1 MKGKLI
7 VIEGIDGSGKSTCAK
22 RLADSL
28 NSLNRNL
35 NGNLNIK
42 TIYTFEPTYSH
53 YGAKLRKGMMSE
65 DLSPEEELSLFVKD
79 RKEHIKYMIKPAI
92 EEGYF
97 IILDRYFYSSIA
109 YQGAKGIDINRI
121 INMHKDFIIKPD
133 IVFIFH
139 LPIDIALNRII
150 SKRGI
155 ADRFEN
161 ESYLQKVD
169 KIFYSFNEPFIYHI
183 DTNKDIKI
191 INEELFNIIKESKI
205 LSPYSRQ

>member
-22 RLADSL
+22 NLAEKL
-28 NSLNRNL
+28 NSI
-35 NGNLNIK
+35 NIK
-42 TIYTFEPTYSH
+42 TIYTFEPTHSH
-53 YGAKLRKGMMSE
+53 YGAKLRDGMLSE
-65 DLSPEEELSLFVKD
+65 DLDAEEELLLFVKD
-79 RKEHIKYMIKPAI
+79 RKEHIEYMIKPAL

-97 IILDRYFYSSIA
+97 IILDRYFYSSVA

-121 INMHKDFIIKPD
+121 MNLHKDFIVKPD

-161 ESYLQKVD
+161 ETYLKKVD
-169 KIFYSFNEPFIYHI
+169 KIFHSFNEPFIYHI
-183 DTNKDIKI
+183 DTDKDIKI
-191 INEELFNIIKESKI
+191 INDELFNILEKSKMFV
-205 LSPYSRQ
+205 PYSLQ

>member
-22 RLADSL
+22 NLAEKL
-28 NSLNRNL
+28 NSI
-35 NGNLNIK
+35 NIK
-42 TIYTFEPTYSH
+42 TIYTFEPTHSH
-53 YGAKLRKGMMSE
+53 YGAKLRDGMLSE
-65 DLSPEEELSLFVKD
+65 DLDAEEELLLFVKD
-79 RKEHIKYMIKPAI
+79 RKEHIEYMIKPAL

-121 INMHKDFIIKPD
+121 MNLHKDFIIKPD

-161 ESYLQKVD
+161 ETYLKKVD

-183 DTNKDIKI
+183 DTDKDIKI
-191 INEELFNIIKESKI
+191 INDELFNILEKSKM
-205 LSPYSRQ
+205 LVPYSLQ

>member
-22 RLADSL
+22 NLAEKL
-28 NSLNRNL
+28 NSI
-35 NGNLNIK
+35 NIK
-42 TIYTFEPTYSH
+42 TIYTFEPTHSH
-53 YGAKLRKGMMSE
+53 YGAKLRGGMLSE
-65 DLSPEEELSLFVKD
+65 DLDAEEELLLFVKD
-79 RKEHIKYMIKPAI
+79 RKEHIEYMIKPAL

-109 YQGAKGIDINRI
+109 YQGAKGININRI

-161 ESYLQKVD
+161 ETYLKKVD
-169 KIFYSFNEPFIYHI
+169 KIFHSFNEPFIYHI
-183 DTNKDIKI
+183 DTDKDIKI
-191 INEELFNIIKESKI
+191 INDELFNILEKSKM
-205 LSPYSRQ
+205 LVPYSLQ

>member
-22 RLADSL
+22 NLAEKL
-28 NSLNRNL
+28 NSI
-35 NGNLNIK
+35 NIK
-42 TIYTFEPTYSH
+42 TIYTFEPTHSH
-53 YGAKLRKGMMSE
+53 YGAKLRDGMLSE
-65 DLSPEEELSLFVKD
+65 DLDAEEELLLFVKD
-79 RKEHIKYMIKPAI
+79 RKEHIEYMIKPAL

-121 INMHKDFIIKPD
+121 INMHKDFIVKPD

-161 ESYLQKVD
+161 ETYLKKVD
-169 KIFYSFNEPFIYHI
+169 KIFHSFNEPFIYHI
-183 DTNKDIKI
+183 DTDKDIKI
-191 INEELFNIIKESKI
+191 INDELFNILEKSKMFV
-205 LSPYSRQ
+205 PYSLQ

>member
-22 RLADSL
+22 NLAEKL
-28 NSLNRNL
+28 NSI
-35 NGNLNIK
+35 NIK
-42 TIYTFEPTYSH
+42 TIYTFEPTHSH
-53 YGAKLRKGMMSE
+53 YGAKLREGMLSE
-65 DLSPEEELSLFVKD
+65 DLDAEEELLLFVKD
-79 RKEHIKYMIKPAI
+79 RKEHIEYMIKPAL

-121 INMHKDFIIKPD
+121 INMHKDFIIKPN

-161 ESYLQKVD
+161 ETYLKKVD
-169 KIFYSFNEPFIYHI
+169 KIFNSFNEPFIYHI
-183 DTNKDIKI
+183 DTDKDIKI
-191 INEELFNIIKESKI
+191 INDELFNILEKSKM
-205 LSPYSRQ
+205 LAPYSLQ

>member
-22 RLADSL
+22 NLAEKL
-28 NSLNRNL
+28 NSI
-35 NGNLNIK
+35 NIK
-42 TIYTFEPTYSH
+42 TIYTFEPTHSH
-53 YGAKLRKGMMSE
+53 YGAKLRDGMLSE
-65 DLSPEEELSLFVKD
+65 DLDAEEELLLFVKD
-79 RKEHIKYMIKPAI
+79 RKEHIEYMIKPAL

-139 LPIDIALNRII
+139 LPIDIALSRII

-161 ESYLQKVD
+161 ETYLKKVD
-169 KIFYSFNEPFIYHI
+169 KIFHSFNESFIHHI
-183 DTNKDIKI
+183 DTDKDIKI
-191 INEELFNIIKESKI
+191 INDELFNILEKSKM
-205 LSPYSRQ
+205 LVPYSLQ

>member
-22 RLADSL
+22 NLAEKL
-28 NSLNRNL
+28 NSI
-35 NGNLNIK
+35 NIK
-42 TIYTFEPTYSH
+42 TIYTFEPTHSH
-53 YGAKLRKGMMSE
+53 YGAKLREGMLSE
-65 DLSPEEELSLFVKD
+65 DLDAEEELLLFVKD
-79 RKEHIKYMIKPAI
+79 RKEHIEYMIKPAL

-121 INMHKDFIIKPD
+121 INIHKDFIIKPD

-161 ESYLQKVD
+161 EIYLKKVD
-169 KIFYSFNEPFIYHI
+169 KIFHSFNEPFIYHI
-183 DTNKDIKI
+183 DTDKDIKI
-191 INEELFNIIKESKI
+191 INDELFNILEKSKM
-205 LSPYSRQ
+205 LAPYSLQ

>member
-22 RLADSL
+22 NLAEKL
-28 NSLNRNL
+28 NSI
-35 NGNLNIK
+35 NIK
-42 TIYTFEPTYSH
+42 TIYTFEPTHSH
-53 YGAKLRKGMMSE
+53 YGAKLREGMLSE
-65 DLSPEEELSLFVKD
+65 DLDTEEELLLFVKD
-79 RKEHIKYMIKPAI
+79 RKEHIDMIKPAL

-161 ESYLQKVD
+161 ETYLKKVD
-169 KIFYSFNEPFIYHI
+169 KIFHSFNEPFIYHI
-183 DTNKDIKI
+183 DTDKDIKI
-191 INEELFNIIKESKI
+191 INDELFNILEKSKMFV
-205 LSPYSRQ
+205 PYSLQ

>member
-22 RLADSL
+22 NLTEKL
-28 NSLNRNL
+28 NSI
-35 NGNLNIK
+35 NIK
-42 TIYTFEPTYSH
+42 TIYTFEPTHSH
-53 YGAKLRKGMMSE
+53 YGAKLREGMLSE
-65 DLSPEEELSLFVKD
+65 DLDAEEELLLFVKD
-79 RKEHIKYMIKPAI
+79 RKEHIEYMIKPAL

-161 ESYLQKVD
+161 ETYLKKVD
-169 KIFYSFNEPFIYHI
+169 KIFHYFNEPFIYHI
-183 DTNKDIKI
+183 DTDKDIKI
-191 INEELFNIIKESKI
+191 INDELFNILEKSKMFV
-205 LSPYSRQ
+205 PYSLR

>member
-22 RLADSL
+22 NLTEKL
-28 NSLNRNL
+28 NSI
-35 NGNLNIK
+35 NIK
-42 TIYTFEPTYSH
+42 TIYTFEPTHSH
-53 YGAKLRKGMMSE
+53 YGAKLRDGMLSE
-65 DLSPEEELSLFVKD
+65 DLDAEAELLLFVKD
-79 RKEHIKYMIKPAI
+79 RKEHIEYMIKPAL

-121 INMHKDFIIKPD
+121 INMHKGFIIKPD

-161 ESYLQKVD
+161 ETYLKKVD
-169 KIFYSFNEPFIYHI
+169 KIFHSFNEPFIYHI
-183 DTNKDIKI
+183 DTDKDIKI
-191 INEELFNIIKESKI
+191 INDELFNILEKSKM
-205 LSPYSRQ
+205 LAPYSLQ

>member
-22 RLADSL
+22 NLTEKL
-28 NSLNRNL
+28 NSI
-35 NGNLNIK
+35 NIK
-42 TIYTFEPTYSH
+42 TIYTFEPTHSH
-53 YGAKLRKGMMSE
+53 YGAKLRDGMLSE
-65 DLSPEEELSLFVKD
+65 DLDAEAELLLFVKD
-79 RKEHIKYMIKPAI
+79 RKEHIEYMIKPAL

-161 ESYLQKVD
+161 ETYLKKVD
-169 KIFYSFNEPFIYHI
+169 KIFHSFNEPFIYHI
-183 DTNKDIKI
+183 DTDKDIKI
-191 INEELFNIIKESKI
+191 INDELFNILEKSKM
-205 LSPYSRQ
+205 LAPYSLQ

>member
-22 RLADSL
+22 NLAEKL
-28 NSLNRNL
+28 NSI
-35 NGNLNIK
+35 NIK
-42 TIYTFEPTYSH
+42 TIYTFEPTHSH
-53 YGAKLRKGMMSE
+53 YGAKLRDGMLSE
-65 DLSPEEELSLFVKD
+65 DLDTEEELLLFVKD
-79 RKEHIKYMIKPAI
+79 RKEHIEYMIKPAL

-161 ESYLQKVD
+161 ETYLKKVD
-169 KIFYSFNEPFIYHI
+169 KIFHSFNEPFIYHI
-183 DTNKDIKI
+183 DTDKDIKI
-191 INEELFNIIKESKI
+191 INDELFNILEKSKM
-205 LSPYSRQ
+205 LVPYSLQ

>member
-22 RLADSL
+22 NLAEKL
-28 NSLNRNL
+28 NSI
-35 NGNLNIK
+35 NIK
-42 TIYTFEPTYSH
+42 TIYTFEPTHSH
-53 YGAKLRKGMMSE
+53 YGAKLRDGMLSE
-65 DLSPEEELSLFVKD
+65 DLDAEEELLLFVKD
-79 RKEHIKYMIKPAI
+79 RKEHIEYMIKPAL

-161 ESYLQKVD
+161 ETYLKKVD
-169 KIFYSFNEPFIYHI
+169 KIFHSFNEPFIYHI

-191 INEELFNIIKESKI
+191 INDELFNILEKSKM
-205 LSPYSRQ
+205 LAPYSLQ

>member
-22 RLADSL
+22 NLAEKL
-28 NSLNRNL
+28 NSI
-35 NGNLNIK
+35 NIK
-42 TIYTFEPTYSH
+42 TIYTFEPTHSH
-53 YGAKLRKGMMSE
+53 YGAKLRDGMLSE
-65 DLSPEEELSLFVKD
+65 DLDAEEELLLFVKD
-79 RKEHIKYMIKPAI
+79 RKEHIEYMIKPAL

-109 YQGAKGIDINRI
+109 YQGAKGIDINQI
-121 INMHKDFIIKPD
+121 INMHKDFIVKPD

-161 ESYLQKVD
+161 ETYLKKVD
-169 KIFYSFNEPFIYHI
+169 KIFHSFNEPFIYHI
-183 DTNKDIKI
+183 DTDKDIKI
-191 INEELFNIIKESKI
+191 INDELFNILEKSKMFV
-205 LSPYSRQ
+205 PYSLQ

>member
-22 RLADSL
+22 NLAEKL
-28 NSLNRNL
+28 NSI
-35 NGNLNIK
+35 NIK
-42 TIYTFEPTYSH
+42 TIYTFEPTHSH
-53 YGAKLRKGMMSE
+53 YGAKLREGMLSE
-65 DLSPEEELSLFVKD
+65 DLDTEEELLLFVKD
-79 RKEHIKYMIKPAI
+79 RKEHIEYMIKPAL

-161 ESYLQKVD
+161 ETYLKKVD
-169 KIFYSFNEPFIYHI
+169 KIFHSFNEPFIYHI
-183 DTNKDIKI
+183 DTDKDIKI
-191 INEELFNIIKESKI
+191 INDELFNILEKSKMFV
-205 LSPYSRQ
+205 PYSLQ